1 MINIRAL
8 EEELLA
14 EDAALRQTLEGLIA
28 GASPGEESVA
38 LIRIVAEGLIAV
50 HERQRTMTLLIARL
64 P

>member
-8 EEELLA
+8 EEELVA
-14 EDAALRQTLEGLIA
+14 EDAALRQTLERLVA
-28 GASPGEESVA
+28 GASPGEESAA
-38 LIRIVAEGLIAV
+38 LIRILAEGLIAV